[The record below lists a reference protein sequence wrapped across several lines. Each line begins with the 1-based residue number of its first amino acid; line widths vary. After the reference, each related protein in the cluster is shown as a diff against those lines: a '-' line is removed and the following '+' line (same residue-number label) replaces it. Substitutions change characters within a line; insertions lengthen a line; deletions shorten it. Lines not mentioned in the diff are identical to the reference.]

1 VEVVRT
7 RNRRRADDAFV
18 FSHDGLSHRRHDE
31 PSQYGFCPKGVG
43 VGLPTIWRAAA
54 ANAESAVRLNC
65 LVFLVIGCW

>member
-7 RNRRRADDAFV
+7 RNRRRTDDAFV
-18 FSHDGLSHRRHDE
+18 FSHDGLSHRGQAA

-54 ANAESAVRLNC
+54 ANTESVMRLNR
-65 LVFLVIGCW
+65 LG